1 MSVWALEVR
10 DLQLAYGD
18 RVVLEGVSL
27 QLSKGQLVYLTG
39 RTGSGKTS
47 LLRAIYGDLKPQRG
61 EIWVGGQRVET
72 LSPKELPFLRR
83 RLGIVFQDFQLLPY
97 RTVFEN
103 VAFALEVTGW
113 RDRRKIKERVLDT
126 LLRVGLMARKDAYPH
141 ELSGG
146 EQQRTCIARALVGAP
161 IVILADE
168 PTGNLDPEVGREIL
182 GLFHQ
187 IARWGTAV
195 LLATHNENHL
205 REMPAPTYLCQHGRL
220 VASGGLAY
228 S

>member
-1 MSVWALEVR
+1 MSSWALEVQH
-10 DLQLAYGD
+10 LVLAYGE
-18 RVVLEGVSL
+18 RVVLQGVSF
-27 QLSKGQLVYLTG
+27 QLAKGQLAYLTG

-47 LLRAIYGDLKPQRG
+47 LLRAIYGDLRPRSGQIG
-61 EIWVGGQRVET
+61 VGGQRVDT
-72 LSPKELPFLRR
+72 LRPQELPFLRR
-83 RLGIVFQDFQLLPY
+83 KLGIVFQDFQLLPY

-113 RDRRKIKERVLDT
+113 RDRKKIKERVLDT

-161 IVILADE
+161 ILLLADE

-182 GLFHQ
+182 ALFHQ

-195 LLATHNENHL
+195 LLATHNENHV
-205 REMPAPTYLCQHGRL
+205 REMPALVYLCQHGRF
-220 VASGGLAY
+220 VATSGLAY

>member
-1 MSVWALEVR
+1 MSVCALEVQ
-10 DLQLAYGD
+10 DLVIAYGE
-18 RVVLEGVSL
+18 RVVLEDVSL
-27 QLSKGQLVYLTG
+27 QLAKGQLVYLTG

-47 LLRAIYGDLKPQRG
+47 LLRAIYGDLRPRSGQ
-61 EIWVGGQRVET
+61 IWVGGQRVDT
-72 LSPKELPFLRR
+72 LRPGELPFLRR
-83 RLGIVFQDFQLLPY
+83 KLGIVFQDFQLLPY

-103 VAFALEVTGW
+103 VAFALEVTDW
-113 RDRRKIKERVLDT
+113 RDRKKIKERVLDT
-126 LLRVGLMARKDAYPH
+126 LLRVGLVARKDAYPH

-161 IVILADE
+161 ILLLADE

-182 GLFHQ
+182 ALFHQ

-195 LLATHNENHL
+195 LLATHNETHL
-205 REMPAPTYLCQHGRL
+205 REIPAPVYLCQHGKL
-220 VASGGLAY
+220 VAAGGLAY